1 MFNIELKS
9 IRNRAGMSQKEVAD
23 KLGVKVSTYG
33 TWERGERMM
42 SLEQAYNVAQVLG
55 CTLEELVGRAPRKTY
70 ADPAQQA
77 LNEYYESSNSK
88 GRGTIVD
95 VARSVSSTDGK

>member
-1 MFNIELKS
+1 MELRLKEL
-9 IRNRAGMSQKEVAD
+9 RRAAGYTNRDDFAEV
-23 KLGVKVSTYG
+23 LGVNKYTYKS
-33 TWERGERMM
+33 WETGAAMM